1 MGLFHLKETIQYP
14 YQIFLFYAVEAI
26 AQMLFGCNNG
36 FDQPA
41 RQMNQQYIFIKAGS
55 ALLVSAD
62 SDVFFQFAG
71 FDEI

>member
-1 MGLFHLKETIQYP
+1 MGLFQLKETIKYF

-26 AQMLFGCNNG
+26 AQMSFGGNNG

-41 RQMNQQYIFIKAGS
+41 RQMNQQYILIKSGS
-55 ALLVSAD
+55 ALLVSTD
-62 SDVFFQFAG
+62 SDVLFQLAG

>member
-36 FDQPA
+36 FVQPA
-41 RQMNQQYIFIKAGS
+41 RQMNQQYILIKTGS
-55 ALLVSAD
+55 ALLVSTD
-62 SDVFFQFAG
+62 SDVLFQLAG